1 MSVQRYLATFAPGF
15 EGIIESLLI
24 QTIPSA
30 TGTEVSSGIVFFTFS
45 GPTDELAAAAFFNNI
60 FLIVNEWKTAQ
71 MPFDEMI
78 KSVAKA
84 NRLASVAPSV
94 AGLTGLS
101 YRVRYSRENQFCPV
115 DKKMMDAAEQYI
127 SRATGLKAD
136 RFDPGLEFWY
146 IIRREGWSFFAIR
159 LTKKPSTE
167 KYLRQGELRPEI
179 VQLIV
184 GLARVSAQDRFLLDP
199 FAGYGSIP
207 EQLALITGKLGSG
220 GNQAENGHSVAGG
233 NQAVIHASDLDAER
247 VTDLET
253 RFTGN
258 AAVTVGHCDALKLA
272 HIADSSVDLIVTDP
286 PWGFW
291 EGSAYSGENS
301 IEALYEKMLA
311 EFARVLKIGS
321 RAVVLTGAKR
331 EFEEAVG
338 KSAVFAR
345 CAGNVA
351 PADASG
357 ASGAGDSFRTDILVN
372 GKKSAVFVLKR

>member
-15 EGIIESLLI
+15 EGIIESLLM

-45 GPTDELAAAAFFNNI
+45 GPTDELAAAAFFNNV

-78 KSVAKA
+78 RSVAKA

-101 YRVRYSRENQFCPV
+101 YRVRYSRENQFCSI
-115 DKKMMDAAEQYI
+115 DKKMMEAAEQYI

-184 GLARVSAQDRFLLDP
+184 GLARVSAQDRVLLDP

-207 EQLALITGKLGSG
+207 EQLALVTAKLGTKD
-220 GNQAENGHSVAGG
+220 GHAVAGG
-233 NQAVIHASDLDAER
+233 NPAVIYASDLDAER
-247 VTDLET
+247 VTDLEA

-258 AAVTVGHCDALKLA
+258 AAVTVGRCDALKLS

-291 EGSAYSGENS
+291 DDSAYSGDNS

-311 EFARVLKIGS
+311 EFARVLKSGA

-345 CAGNVA
+345 CAVEAA
-351 PADASG
+351 PAG
-357 ASGAGDSFRTDILVN
+357 AANTFRTDILVN
-372 GKKSAVFVLKR
+372 GKKSAVFVLTR